1 MGLAMPNNKLLTR
14 LRFIHATESY
24 GPSSDGALVLLGRT
38 AVLVHSGPNKK
49 GFIGSP
55 CRGEKLS
62 EQTSGSPSFGHSVPH
77 FDQMLTKLC
86 FLL

>member
-1 MGLAMPNNKLLTR
+1 MQLSHTGHPVMVTC
-14 LRFIHATESY
+14 E
-24 GPSSDGALVLLGRT
+24 LGRT

-49 GFIGSP
+49 GIIGSA

>member
-1 MGLAMPNNKLLTR
+1 MGLAMPNNKLLTQ

-24 GPSSDGALVLLGRT
+24 GPSSDGALVVGRT

-49 GFIGSP
+49 GFIGSA
-55 CRGEKLS
+55 CQGEKLS
-62 EQTSGSPSFGHSVPH
+62 EQTIGSPSFGHSVPH
-77 FDQMLTKLC
+77 FDKMLTKLC